1 MWEIG
6 RKWGHK
12 WWPPIPRFLR
22 EVLITQRWAHK
33 LMWRDETWEMSVHQL
48 T

>member
-12 WWPPIPRFLR
+12 WWHPFPRFLK
-22 EVLITQRWAHK
+22 EVLVTQRWAHK
-33 LMWRDETWEMSVHQL
+33 LT
-48 T
+48 